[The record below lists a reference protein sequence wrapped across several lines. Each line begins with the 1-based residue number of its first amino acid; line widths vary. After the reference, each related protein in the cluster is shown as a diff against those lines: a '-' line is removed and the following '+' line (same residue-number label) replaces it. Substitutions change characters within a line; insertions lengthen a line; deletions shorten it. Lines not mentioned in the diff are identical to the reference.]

1 MYVSLLRKGN
11 IEKDRSE
18 TKLASAFDAMAGAL
32 RKEHRMPL
40 TYIALDW
47 HEMDKALG
55 HEAIVEGFWGSVRAG
70 PGSETWTSRQAGKRY
85 TSAGYQ
91 RPWA

>member
-1 MYVSLLRKGN
+1 MTASARELSLQVPLVYVSLLRKGN

-55 HEAIVEGFWGSVRAG
+55 HEAIVEGFWGSVRALG
-70 PGSETWTSRQAGKRY
+70 PGL
-85 TSAGYQ
+85 
-91 RPWA
+91 